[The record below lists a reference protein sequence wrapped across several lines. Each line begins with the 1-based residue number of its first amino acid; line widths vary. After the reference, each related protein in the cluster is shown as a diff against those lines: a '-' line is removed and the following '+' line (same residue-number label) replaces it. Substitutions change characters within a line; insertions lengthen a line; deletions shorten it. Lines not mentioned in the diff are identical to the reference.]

1 MRHTPN
7 RRKARQDW
15 QPGEIVNVGFL
26 RGLEVIR
33 KVPTPGDHAPDAY
46 VLWQSDANRFYRFVP
61 HRGIERRDTLAAAI
75 AA

>member
-7 RRKARQDW
+7 SRKARQDW

-46 VLWQSDANRFYRFVP
+46 VLWQSNTNRFYRFVP
-61 HRGIERRDTLAAAI
+61 HRGIERHDTLAAAI